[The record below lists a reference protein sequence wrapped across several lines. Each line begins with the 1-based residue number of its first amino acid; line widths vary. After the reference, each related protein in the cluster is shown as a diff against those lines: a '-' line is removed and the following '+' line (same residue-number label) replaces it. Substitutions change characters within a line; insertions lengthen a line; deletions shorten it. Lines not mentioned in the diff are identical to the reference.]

1 MNPREREINA
11 PDLSSTH
18 VVVLCAKLK
27 EGKSRLSKDT
37 GPEFAKE
44 ISRAMLL
51 DILNIVSDLPIWSDF
66 VLYFTPDDSR
76 EEASGLLNT
85 LDERVARRWTL
96 MPMPS
101 EEGGENLQSSELSF
115 KLSYVL
121 NKMSP
126 CYNVITFIGSDCP
139 TLNVEGNAIFT
150 FIFSRLIMKIVWLT
164 LSVQLFFKVQR

>member
-1 MNPREREINA
+1 MGVELDMNPREREINA

-101 EEGGENLQSSELSF
+101 EEGGEATSKAKVKALANSRNASE
-115 KLSYVL
+115 V
-121 NKMSP
+121 
-126 CYNVITFIGSDCP
+126 SD
-139 TLNVEGNAIFT
+139 EHAEAEKWK
-150 FIFSRLIMKIVWLT
+150 RK
-164 LSVQLFFKVQR
+164 QRRE